1 MKIEEITN
9 KLGIKLNDMQEASA
23 QAIIGGNADLAVLS
37 PTGSGKTLAYLLPVS
52 QLIDELQDEVQAIVI
67 VPGRELALQTTNVP
81 QKIGTGIR
89 SFAAYGGRPTMDEHR
104 VLRRLKPQVVCG
116 TPGRLNDHLD
126 KENID
131 PSHVKFVVIDEF
143 DKCLEMG
150 FREEMKALL
159 RRMPRQARRIL
170 LSATDSEDIQGM
182 VGHAMRLDY
191 RQEDEQ
197 VPDRVKV
204 LAVHSPEKDKLEPL
218 GRLLLSFGQDST
230 IVFVN
235 YRDSV
240 ERTAAYLRQMGF
252 TLSAFHGGLDQKAR
266 EDALYRFVNG
276 SANIMVSTDL
286 GSRGLDIPNIKNI
299 VHYHLPESEES
310 YVHRVGRTAR
320 WQETGQ
326 AYFIL
331 SANEQ
336 VPEYVIP
343 ENEGAECPQPRMSTL
358 YIGKGKK
365 DKISKVDIV
374 GFLCKKGGL
383 KSPDIGRIDVKDHYA
398 YAAIDRKQLKSV
410 LKRIAGEKIKG
421 IRTIVEEIR

>member
-67 VPGRELALQTTNVP
+67 VPGRELALQTTNVL
-81 QKIGTGIR
+81 QNMGTGIR

-320 WQETGQ
+320 
-326 AYFIL
+326 
-331 SANEQ
+331 
-336 VPEYVIP
+336 
-343 ENEGAECPQPRMSTL
+343 
-358 YIGKGKK
+358 
-365 DKISKVDIV
+365 
-374 GFLCKKGGL
+374 
-383 KSPDIGRIDVKDHYA
+383 
-398 YAAIDRKQLKSV
+398 
-410 LKRIAGEKIKG
+410 
-421 IRTIVEEIR
+421 